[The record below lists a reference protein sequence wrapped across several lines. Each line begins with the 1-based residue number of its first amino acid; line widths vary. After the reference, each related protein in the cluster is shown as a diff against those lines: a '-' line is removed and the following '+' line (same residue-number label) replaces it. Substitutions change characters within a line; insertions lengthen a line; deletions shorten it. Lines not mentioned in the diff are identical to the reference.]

1 MTYRLKHTL
10 NMADSLALATAMAQA
25 KEPADVYRA
34 VEQLVTRGPGAKLFT
49 LLVLTQDGQAVQR
62 VYSSNEQAYP
72 LAGQKRMG
80 PTPWGDLVLTRRQ
93 TFLGCNAD
101 DIRWAFPD
109 HALIASL
116 GLASAIN
123 IPIVA
128 MGRVLGTLNALDVA
142 GHYTES
148 DVQFMQAIS
157 PVLTA
162 PYLRELGAF

>member
-1 MTYRLKHTL
+1 MTHPLTTPD
-10 NMADSLALATAMAQA
+10 ALALATALAQA

-34 VEQLVTRGPGAKLFT
+34 VERLVAHGPGAKLFT

-93 TFLGCNAD
+93 TFLGRNAE

-109 HALIASL
+109 HELIASL

-142 GHYTES
+142 GHYSDS
-148 DVQFMQAIS
+148 DVQVMQAIS
-157 PVLTA
+157 PVLA
-162 PYLRELGAF
+162 VPYLRELGGF

>member
-1 MTYRLKHTL
+1 MTYALTC
-10 NMADSLALATAMAQA
+10 ADSLELATTLAQA

-34 VEQLVTRGPGAKLFT
+34 IEQLVARGPGARLFT

-80 PTPWGDLVLTRRQ
+80 PTPWGDLVLTGRQ
-93 TFLGCNAD
+93 TFLGRNAD

-109 HALIASL
+109 HELIASL

-142 GHYTES
+142 GHYSET

-157 PVLTA
+157 PVLA
-162 PYLRELGAF
+162 VPYLRELGGF

>member
-1 MTYRLKHTL
+1 MTHPVKHTL
-10 NMADSLALATAMAQA
+10 NMADSLALATALAQA
-25 KEPADVYRA
+25 KQPADVYRA
-34 VEQLVTRGPGAKLFT
+34 VEQLVAGGPGAKLFT
-49 LLVLTQDGQAVQR
+49 LLVLTHDGQAVQR
-62 VYSSNEQAYP
+62 VYSSDEKTYP

-80 PTPWGDLVLTRRQ
+80 PTPWGGLVLTRREN
-93 TFLGCNAD
+93 FLGRNAD

-128 MGRVLGTLNALDVA
+128 MGRVLGTLNVLDVA
-142 GHYTES
+142 GHYSES

-157 PVLTA
+157 PVLA
-162 PYLRELGAF
+162 VPYLRELGAF

>member
-1 MTYRLKHTL
+1 MTNAMTT
-10 NMADSLALATAMAQA
+10 ADSLALATGLAQA

-34 VEQLVTRGPGAKLFT
+34 VEQLVARGPGTKLFT

-62 VYSSNEQAYP
+62 VYSSNEKAYP

-80 PTPWGDLVLTRRQ
+80 TTPWGDLVLTRRQ
-93 TFLGCNAD
+93 TFLGRNAD

-142 GHYTES
+142 GHYSES

-157 PVLTA
+157 PVLA
-162 PYLRELGAF
+162 VPYLRELGAF